1 MSRRSPLLALA
12 ALVLLL
18 SGAAPRAGVLEFTD
32 DHVRA
37 DLLADRDALVAGSTA
52 QLALR
57 LRHAPHWHT
66 YWINPG
72 DAGLPTTLRWS
83 LPAGWKAE
91 DLRWPLPRKLPV
103 GALANYGYEGEVLL
117 PVSVRVP
124 ADTQPGSSV
133 HLQAHASW
141 LVCSD
146 VCIPG
151 GADLSL
157 DLPVRAAGASTQGSA
172 DSGPI
177 RRALEAVPASMS
189 LAAAHARAQGTRV
202 RLDFD
207 LPGNAAPRA
216 LEFFPLRAG
225 WIVPAAAQVLH
236 IQGQHASLDLTAV
249 EALPADMKAIE
260 GVLAADGGPPP
271 EGSGWSGAV
280 SVPLVRGALPAAA
293 APATPG
299 GETPPAGAAPVSAAP
314 VALSSA
320 STGPASRLPAPA
332 PAPAAAFGLAS
343 FLLAVGGAFLGGL
356 ILNLMPCVFPV
367 LSLKVLALA
376 GQHGVSRSRMLAQG
390 GAYAAGV
397 IASFLLLALVLLG
410 LRGAGAQVG
419 WGFQLQSPGVVAALV
434 ALFFLI
440 GLNLVGAF
448 EFTLGQGLANAD
460 GGRSV
465 PGEGLG
471 GSFAT
476 GVLAAVVASPCSAPF
491 MGAALGFAASQPS
504 VAALSIFAALGAG
517 VAAPYVLLSAVPSWQ
532 RHLPRPGV
540 WMERLRQ
547 VMAFPM
553 FLTCVWLFWV
563 LSQQVD
569 IDATAWML
577 GALVA
582 MGMAA
587 WGLGLFQRGARA
599 FGWVAVAA
607 AIAGL
612 AALLPVQSGGP
623 APVAAPPATSA
634 AASPGSNWAP
644 WSPEAQGAALAAGRP
659 VLVDFTAA
667 WCISCKA
674 NERYALA
681 DGRVR
686 EALARRGVTLLRGDW
701 TRRDETISLE
711 LARFGRTG
719 VPLYVLYDGRGGSK
733 VLPELLTPG
742 VVLEAVGAM

>member
-1 MSRRSPLLALA
+1 MVLRSPLLALA

-18 SGAAPRAGVLEFTD
+18 VGTAPRAGVLEFSD

-72 DAGLPTTLRWS
+72 DAGLPTTMRWS

-124 ADTQPGSSV
+124 ADARPGSSV

-151 GADLSL
+151 GADLAL
-157 DLPVRAAGASTQGSA
+157 DLPVRAAGSAPQDSA
-172 DSGPI
+172 DSGAI
-177 RRALEAVPASMS
+177 RRALAAVPAPMS
-189 LAAAHARAQGTRV
+189 LAAARARAEGTRV

-207 LPGNAAPRA
+207 LPGNAPRA
-216 LEFFPLRAG
+216 LEFFPLRTG
-225 WIVPAAAQVLH
+225 WIVPAASQVLH
-236 IQGQHASLDLTAV
+236 IQGRHASLDLTAV

-280 SVPLVRGALPAAA
+280 SIPLARSALPAAV

-299 GETPPAGAAPVSAAP
+299 GTTTAAGAAPASAPVSAAP
-314 VALSSA
+314 AAISSTP
-320 STGPASRLPAPA
+320 TGPASSLPV
-332 PAPAAAFGLAS
+332 PAAEFGFAS
-343 FLLAVGGAFLGGL
+343 FLIAVGGAFLGGL

-376 GQHGVSRSRMLAQG
+376 GQHGVSRPRMLAQG

-440 GLNLVGAF
+440 GLNLIGAF

-504 VAALSIFAALGAG
+504 AAALSIFAALGAG

-547 VMAFPM
+547 IMAFPM

-582 MGMAA
+582 LGMAA

-599 FGWVAVAA
+599 FGWVAAA
-607 AIAGL
+607 AAVAGL
-612 AALLPVQSGGP
+612 AALFPVQSGGP
-623 APVAAPPATSA
+623 AAVAAPPAASA
-634 AASPGSNWAP
+634 SATPGSTWSA
-644 WSPEAQGAALAAGRP
+644 WSPETQRAALASGKP

-686 EALARRGVTLLRGDW
+686 DALARRGVTLLRGDW
-701 TRRDETISLE
+701 TRRDESISLE

-742 VVLEAVGAM
+742 VVLEAIGTI